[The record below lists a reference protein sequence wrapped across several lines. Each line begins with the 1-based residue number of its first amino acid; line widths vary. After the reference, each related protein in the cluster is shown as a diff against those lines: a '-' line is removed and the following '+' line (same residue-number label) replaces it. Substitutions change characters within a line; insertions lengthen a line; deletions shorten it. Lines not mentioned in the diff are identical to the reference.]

1 MFFYKIIVIIFFFV
15 TFFLQNASYGA
26 NFRVLDLVL
35 DNSDKTVLIRGNGD
49 FRDKETALYVPIPN
63 STSTS
68 VNLINNLT
76 TFSLTNP
83 ARYVIDI
90 PNSALPNG
98 SRCYKVKNSKV
109 IQKIDLIQQ
118 DTNITRIVFSLFNQK
133 DLANFKTYSDGMNV
147 IVKYNNQLVSNAIQH
162 KFYTTNGDSDKNSV
176 AQNTATDIVFNSN
189 NYTLEIIPKLQN
201 KYYLSLVNQNSNGLI
216 LRGVGE
222 LSLQKINYFN
232 NNTKAEIILDSAN
245 LIPNLENKTYSIP
258 TVNKASNTTL
268 TINQLSNKKIK
279 LTLLGESLR
288 DYRIVIS
295 PDNQSL
301 YISHRTNVLN
311 TSFALNNA
319 KITSYNLTKNSNG
332 YYILDLKFDKSV
344 AYDVFELNNNFYLD
358 INNLPDFN
366 EINFKQA
373 LKNTDLDI
381 QTMKISPNKTRYI
394 IPIKELNFAY
404 ANVESNSK
412 SIKLCFKEKPKEIK
426 EEITI
431 ASNTV
436 ERKNEIPIPSNTKL
450 EKDEAKSGNIN
461 VVYIPK
467 EDDTKI
473 IYKEPKK
480 KKETKISSLK
490 KVVLDPG
497 HGGTDSGAIG
507 GGVVQEKNLNLEVAK
522 MVEEKLRKKNIK
534 VYMTRDKDEFISL
547 ENRTVFSNEISPDIY
562 VSIHANSTVQN
573 VTYGLETHY
582 YKDDSLE
589 LANTIHSCFA
599 SDRNLKIWN
608 TKNRGV
614 IKSRFY
620 VINHTEAPAVLVEM
634 GFISNKIEREKLT
647 TRQRQEEIAT
657 SIANGILEY
666 LKVK

>member
-1 MFFYKIIVIIFFFV
+1 M
-15 TFFLQNASYGA
+15 QNASFAA
-26 NFRVLDLVL
+26 NFKVKDLVL
-35 DNSDKTVLIRGNGD
+35 DNSDKTVLIRGLGD
-49 FRDKETALYVPIPN
+49 FRDTSTTLYAPIPN
-63 STSTS
+63 STNSS

-76 TFSLTNP
+76 TFTLSNP
-83 ARYVIDI
+83 ARYVVDI
-90 PNSALPNG
+90 PNSNLANG
-98 SRCYKVKNSKV
+98 SRYYKVKNSKV

-118 DTNITRIVFSLFNQK
+118 DTNITRVVFSLYNQK
-133 DLANFKTYSDGMNV
+133 DLSNFKTYSDGVNI
-147 IVKYNNQLVSNAIQH
+147 IVKYNNQLVTNSIQH
-162 KFYTTNGDSDKNSV
+162 KFYTPNGDTDKNSI

-189 NYTLEIIPKLQN
+189 NYILEIIPKLQN
-201 KYYLSLVNQNSNGLI
+201 KYFLSLINQNSNGLI

-245 LIPNLENKTYSIP
+245 LIPNLENKTYNIP
-258 TVNKASNTTL
+258 SVNKTTNTTL
-268 TINQLSNKKIK
+268 TINQLSPKKIK

-301 YISHRTNVLN
+301 FISHRSNVLN
-311 TSFALNNA
+311 TSFALSNA
-319 KITSYNLTKNSNG
+319 KITSYNLVKNSNG

-344 AYDVFELNNNFYLD
+344 AYDVFELNGNFYLD

-366 EINFKQA
+366 EISFKQV
-373 LKNTDLDI
+373 LKNTDLNI
-381 QTMKISPNKTRYI
+381 QTMKISSDKTRYI
-394 IPIKELNFAY
+394 IPIKDVNFAY

-426 EEITI
+426 TDSPLIVENKKTEVPI
-431 ASNTV
+431 ASV
-436 ERKNEIPIPSNTKL
+436 DTKL
-450 EKDEAKSGNIN
+450 EKDETKSGNIN
-461 VVYIPK
+461 VVYVPK
-467 EDDTKI
+467 EDDSKI

-480 KKETKISSLK
+480 KKETKISALK

-497 HGGTDSGAIG
+497 HGGTDTGAIG
-507 GGVVQEKNLNLEVAK
+507 GGLVYEKNLNLEVAK
-522 MVEEKLRKKNIK
+522 LVEEKLKKKNVK

-547 ENRTVFSNEISPDIY
+547 ENRTIFSNEISPDIY
-562 VSIHANSTVQN
+562 VSIHTNSTVQN

-589 LANTIHSCFA
+589 LANTIHSTFA
-599 SDRNLKIWN
+599 SEKNLKTWG

-614 IKSRFY
+614 LKSRFY

-634 GFISNKIEREKLT
+634 GFISNQAEREKLIT
-647 TRQRQEEIAT
+647 KQRQEEIAT